1 VADPVQRAEDDAA
14 PEDAALHDAARA
26 DPRAAVTIAPFDL
39 VRRVDEAVAV
49 QAAAL
54 GPVGPDRASI
64 FVRHATYRDFRAFAA
79 LDRDERLLG
88 FTYGT
93 ACLPGQWWHD
103 QIRPALVRAGH
114 ERWLENAY
122 AVTELHVLPAW
133 QGRGIGRA
141 LLTRL
146 LAGVP
151 YPTAVLSTYDI
162 DSRARTL
169 YRHLGFVDL
178 VTGFRFVTQDQE
190 YALMAARL
198 PLRNGDR

>member
-1 VADPVQRAEDDAA
+1 MQRAVAREA
-14 PEDAALHDAARA
+14 PDN
-26 DPRAAVTIAPFDL
+26 AVTIGSLDL
-39 VRRVDEAVAV
+39 VGRVDEAVAV

-64 FVRHATYRDFRAFAA
+64 FLRHATYRDFRAFGAF
-79 LDRDERLLG
+79 DSSGRLVG
-88 FTYGT
+88 FAYGT

-103 QIRPALVRAGH
+103 QIRPALVQAGH
-114 ERWLENAY
+114 RRWLDNAY
-122 AVTELHVLPAW
+122 AVTEVHVLPGW

-146 LAGVP
+146 LAGLP
-151 YPTAVLSTYDI
+151 YASAVLSTYDI

-178 VTGFRFVTQDQE
+178 VTGFRFPTQDQP
-190 YALMAARL
+190 YALMAAPL
-198 PLRNGDR
+198 PLRNGER